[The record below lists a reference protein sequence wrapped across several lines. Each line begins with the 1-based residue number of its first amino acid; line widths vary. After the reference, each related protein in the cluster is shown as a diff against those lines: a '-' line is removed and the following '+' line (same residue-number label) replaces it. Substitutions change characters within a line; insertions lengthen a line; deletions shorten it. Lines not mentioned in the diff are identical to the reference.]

1 MTNRQVLISR
11 VFDAPREMVFAAW
24 SDLKQLLCW
33 YAPRGCSISFREFE
47 FREGGRFHSCIRTPA
62 GKECWC
68 MGNYRK
74 IIRPEFIEFTM
85 CVSNEKMEAIESVK
99 AGMDPE
105 WPKETVVT
113 VTLAEHKGGT
123 RLTLRQ
129 TVDEA
134 LAIRTGAHPSW
145 IDMLQRLAER
155 LAT

>member
-1 MTNRQVLISR
+1 
-11 VFDAPREMVFAAW
+11 
-24 SDLKQLLCW
+24 
-33 YAPRGCSISFREFE
+33 
-47 FREGGRFHSCIRTPA
+47 
-62 GKECWC
+62 